1 MARTGN
7 RLQNNGDN
15 DMMTLN
21 TAVGILVF
29 LVGMTLTA
37 SIAVNLHTQRLLR
50 QCREM
55 LNFCFFIAAREDER
69 RTLESISCEGTE

>member
-1 MARTGN
+1 
-7 RLQNNGDN
+7 
-15 DMMTLN
+15 MMTLN

-37 SIAVNLHTQRLLR
+37 SLALNLHTQHMLK

-55 LNFCFFIAAREDER
+55 LDFCIDLAEKKDER
-69 RTLESISCEGTE
+69 KELGKIGREGTE

>member
-1 MARTGN
+1 
-7 RLQNNGDN
+7 
-15 DMMTLN
+15 MMTLN

-37 SIAVNLHTQRLLR
+37 SLALNLYTQHMLK

-55 LNFCFFIAAREDER
+55 LDFCIDLAEKEDER
-69 RTLESISCEGTE
+69 KELGKIGREGTE

>member
-1 MARTGN
+1 
-7 RLQNNGDN
+7 
-15 DMMTLN
+15 MMTLN

-37 SIAVNLHTQRLLR
+37 SLALNLYTQHMLK

-55 LNFCFFIAAREDER
+55 LEFCIDLTGKKEER
-69 RTLESISCEGTE
+69 KELERIGREGTE

>member
-1 MARTGN
+1 
-7 RLQNNGDN
+7 
-15 DMMTLN
+15 MMTLN

-37 SIAVNLHTQRLLR
+37 SLALNLYTQHMLK

-55 LNFCFFIAAREDER
+55 LDFCIDLTEKKEER
-69 RTLESISCEGTE
+69 KELERIGREGTE

>member
-1 MARTGN
+1 
-7 RLQNNGDN
+7 
-15 DMMTLN
+15 MTLD

-37 SIAVNLHTQRLLR
+37 SLAVNLHTQHMLK

-55 LNFCFFIAAREDER
+55 LDFCIDLAEKEDER
-69 RTLESISCEGTE
+69 KELSKIGCEGTE